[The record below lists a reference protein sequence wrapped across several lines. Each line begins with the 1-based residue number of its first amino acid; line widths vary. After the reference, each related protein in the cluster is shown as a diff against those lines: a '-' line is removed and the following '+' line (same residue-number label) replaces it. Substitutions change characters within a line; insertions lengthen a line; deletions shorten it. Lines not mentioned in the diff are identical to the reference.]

1 VFISIRYK
9 LFATL
14 LAAVVAVVVGMFF
27 LIYWNFDRG
36 FLNYVNTVETKRLDS
51 LAVNLQ
57 EAYADQGDWL
67 FLQENPRL
75 WHQFLAA
82 STPEGHQ
89 QFNPLEDVLTSREGR
104 NRRYSPGMGIGMMQG
119 RMQPRNFQEK
129 RKHLFEFRV
138 VLLDADKNVVIGP
151 RRFPVAEMNIIP
163 LEQESVPVGYLGH
176 IPQKDLFAPHQLRF
190 VEKQKKSFA
199 LISLLIA
206 AISALI
212 ALPLA
217 SRLLKRLNALAG
229 ATHQLAS
236 GKFDTRLEVGSA
248 DELGQLTRDFNSLAL
263 TLGKNEQGRRQWVAD
278 ISHELRTPL
287 AVLRGEIE
295 ALQDRVRTF
304 TPEAARSLHSEVMRL
319 NRLVDDL
326 FQLSMS
332 DIGALTYRKE
342 NVDVLAIL
350 NREVELFR
358 PEFTEKNISLTLNVS
373 TEDEVY
379 IFGDPERMQQ
389 LFDNLFSNS
398 LKYTDPGGTLIITCQ
413 SAAGGTE
420 ILFQDS
426 SPSVPSAYIDKL
438 FERLYRVES
447 SRNRASGGAGLGLAI
462 CRNIVEAHGGSIS
475 AESSPLGG
483 VLIRINLPSG
493 EKT

>member
-9 LFATL
+9 LFAIL

-89 QFNPLEDVLTSREGR
+89 QFNPLEDVLTSREVR

-206 AISALI
+206 ALAALI
-212 ALPLA
+212 AFPLA

-426 SPSVPSAYIDKL
+426 SPSVPAAYIDKL

>member
-1 VFISIRYK
+1 
-9 LFATL
+9 
-14 LAAVVAVVVGMFF
+14 MFF

-89 QFNPLEDVLTSREGR
+89 QFNPLEDVLTSREVR

>member
-14 LAAVVAVVVGMFF
+14 LAAVVVVVVGMFF
-27 LIYWNFDRG
+27 LIHWSFDRG
-36 FLNYVNTVETKRLDS
+36 FLNYVNAVEAKRLDS

-75 WHQFLAA
+75 WRQFLAA

-89 QFNPLEDVLTSREGR
+89 QFNPLEDITPREGR
-104 NRRYSPGMGIGMMQG
+104 NRRHTPGMRNGMRQG
-119 RMQPRNFQEK
+119 GKQPRNIREK
-129 RKHLFEFRV
+129 LKHLFEFRV

-151 RRFPVAEMNIIP
+151 RRYPVAEMQTITLKQASIP
-163 LEQESVPVGYLGH
+163 IGYLGH
-176 IPQKDLFAPHQLRF
+176 IPQKDLFAQHQLHF
-190 VEKQKKSFA
+190 VQEQKRSFA
-199 LISLLIA
+199 IISLLIA
-206 AISALI
+206 ALATLI
-212 ALPLA
+212 AFPLA
-217 SRLLKRLNALAG
+217 SRMLKRMNALAN

-236 GKFDTRLEVGSA
+236 GKFDPRLEVGA
-248 DELGQLTRDFNSLAL
+248 EDELGQLTRDFNSLAL
-263 TLGKNEQGRRQWVAD
+263 TLGKNEQSRRQWVAD

-295 ALQDRVRTF
+295 ALQDQVRPF
-304 TPEAARSLHSEVMRL
+304 TPEAASSLHAEVMRL

-342 NVDVLAIL
+342 QVDVAEIL
-350 NREVELFR
+350 NQTAEQFRAEL
-358 PEFTEKNISLTLNVS
+358 TEKDISLAVS
-373 TEDEVY
+373 VPAEGK
-379 IFGDPERMQQ
+379 ISLFGDPERLHQ
-389 LFDNLFSNS
+389 LFSNLLSNS
-398 LKYTDPGGTLIITCQ
+398 LKYTDPAGSLEIICR
-413 SAAGGTE
+413 SVARDTE
-420 ILFQDS
+420 IIFQDS
-426 SPSVPSAYIDKL
+426 SPSVPAAEIERL

-447 SRNRASGGAGLGLAI
+447 SRSRASGGAGLGLAI
-462 CRNIVEAHGGSIS
+462 CKNIVEAHGGRIV

-483 VLIRINLPSG
+483 VLIRITMPSG
-493 EKT
+493 EKK